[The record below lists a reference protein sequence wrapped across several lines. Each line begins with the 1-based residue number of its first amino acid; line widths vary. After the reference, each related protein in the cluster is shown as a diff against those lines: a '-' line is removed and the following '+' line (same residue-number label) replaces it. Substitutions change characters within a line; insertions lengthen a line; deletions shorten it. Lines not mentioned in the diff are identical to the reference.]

1 MIGTLRSGAFRSVA
15 GRRPRVVIIGGGLAG
30 LSAAE
35 AIARSGAEAVVTV
48 LESRRMTGGRAG
60 SFLDPVSGQSVDYC
74 QHVAMGC
81 CTNLLSLLDACG
93 LSDTLARYE
102 TLSFHHPAAPPSML
116 AASSWL
122 PAPLHLLPALQSLA
136 YLTRQQRRQIRRGT
150 WRLMRSRTAT
160 LQSVVAVDWLR
171 AAGQSEATIG
181 DYWNVIITSALG
193 ESCEAVSMA
202 AARKVFVDGFLAAR
216 GASDVLIPRPALSDL
231 FGVRL
236 PQVLSSLGVSII
248 TQASVRALRLSPQAK
263 STERLSIELANLGD
277 TPLEADHAI
286 LAVPWHQVQN
296 VIDPALAARAE
307 LAVDLWGAFPNSSI
321 SGVHLWFDRP
331 ITSQPHAVLVGTL
344 AQWLFQREAAETSSQ
359 GHYYQVVISAARSLR
374 AMPHDEVVQRVVE
387 ELAAAFPPAATAKL
401 LHSRVVTDPQSVFS
415 IRPEVDAV
423 RPLSRTALP
432 CLHLAGDYVQTGW
445 PATMEGAVIS
455 GRMAANGVLRKLG
468 GVPAT
473 ISDGLPRNWLSR
485 LLIRS

>member
-1 MIGTLRSGAFRSVA
+1 MIGTFRSVA

-48 LESRRMTGGRAG
+48 LESRRVTGGRAG
-60 SFLDPVSGQSVDYC
+60 SFLDPVSGESVDYC

-81 CTNLLSLLDACG
+81 CTNLLSLLEACG
-93 LSDTLARYE
+93 LSDAFTRSS
-102 TLSFHHPAAPPSML
+102 TLSFHHPHAPTSTL
-116 AASSWL
+116 APHPWL

-136 YLTRQQRRQIRRGT
+136 FLTREQRRQIRRGT
-150 WRLMRSRTAT
+150 WRLMRCPPER
-160 LQSVVAVDWLR
+160 LRSVVAVDWLR
-171 AAGQSEATIG
+171 AAGQSEATIAG
-181 DYWNVIITSALG
+181 YWDVIITSALG
-193 ESCEAVSMA
+193 ESCDEVSMA

-216 GASDVLIPRPALSDL
+216 GASDLLVPRTSLSDL

-236 PQVLSSLGVSII
+236 PLVLSNLGVSIL
-248 TQASVRALRLSPQAK
+248 TRASVRSLRISPQSK
-263 STERLSIELANLGD
+263 QTERLCIELGNLDG
-277 TPLEADHAI
+277 TPLEADHVI

-296 VIDPALAARAE
+296 IVDPALAARAE

-331 ITSQPHAVLVGTL
+331 ITSEPHAVLVGTVS
-344 AQWLFQREAAETSSQ
+344 QWLFQRESTESSPC
-359 GHYYQVVISAARSLR
+359 GHYYQVVISAAHPLR
-374 AMPHDEVVQRVVE
+374 CLTHDEVVQRVVG
-387 ELAAAFPPAATAKL
+387 ELASVFPSAATAQL
-401 LHSRVVTDPQSVFS
+401 LHSRVVTDPQAVYSL
-415 IRPEVDAV
+415 RPEVDAV

-455 GRMAANGVLRKLG
+455 GRLAANRVLRRLG
-468 GVPAT
+468 GTPAT
-473 ISDGLPRNWLSR
+473 ICDGLPRNWLSR